1 MFKSSSEPRLA
12 IGFMG
17 AFAALVVLAVVF
29 YPLQNAAV
37 MPGGQVA
44 AVKVAWLAYA
54 ILIWYLLPV
63 LLLCDA
69 RISATVR
76 IAVSVLLV
84 SMLSRGFVELYM
96 MYVTTNWRPWM
107 GIAHNLF
114 TFSLMLLILLFAFR
128 TMDKPYLVYLVVAT
142 AMFIPESGFAWYMLM
157 NASDAGGAVYFVPGG
172 AQHQWIMNLTWAC
185 VIALTLYLIFFLRQW
200 LYGQTKR

>member
-12 IGFMG
+12 IGFTG
-17 AFAALVVLAVVF
+17 AFVALVVLAVVF
-29 YPLQNAAV
+29 YPLQNAGV

-44 AVKVAWLAYA
+44 PVKVAWLAYA
-54 ILIWYLLPV
+54 IMIWYLIPA

-76 IAVSVLLV
+76 LAVAVLLV
-84 SMLSRGFVELYM
+84 SMLSRGLVELYM
-96 MYVTTNWRPWM
+96 MYVTMSWHPWM

-114 TFSLMLLILLFAFR
+114 TFSLMLLILAFSFR
-128 TMDKPYLVYLVVAT
+128 TMRKPYLVYLAVAT
-142 AMFIPESGFAWYMLM
+142 SMFIPESGFAWYMLT
-157 NASDAGGAVYFVPGG
+157 NASEPGSAVYFVPGDD
-172 AQHQWIMNLTWAC
+172 QHQWIMNLTLAC
-185 VIALTLYLIFFLRQW
+185 VIALSVYLIIFLRQW

>member
-1 MFKSSSEPRLA
+1 MFKSSSDPRLA
-12 IGFMG
+12 IGFIG

-29 YPLQNAAV
+29 YPLQNTGV

-44 AVKVAWLAYA
+44 PVKVAWLAYA

-96 MYVTTNWRPWM
+96 MYVTTNWHPWM

-114 TFSLMLLILLFAFR
+114 TFSLMLLILLFSFR

-157 NASDAGGAVYFVPGG
+157 NASEARGAVYFVPGG

-185 VIALTLYLIFFLRQW
+185 VIALTVYLIFFLRQW